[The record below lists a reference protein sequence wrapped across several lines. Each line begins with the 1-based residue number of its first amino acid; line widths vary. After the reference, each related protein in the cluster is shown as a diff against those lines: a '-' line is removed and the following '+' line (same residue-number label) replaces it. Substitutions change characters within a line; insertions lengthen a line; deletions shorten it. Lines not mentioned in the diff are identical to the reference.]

1 MGNLIKA
8 DLKRIRRDKMMI
20 IIVILAVVFALIT
33 PLLYAA
39 LLSGIDTEGMEFML
53 GPINA
58 KSSFFGSFSMGNNLG
73 LIVPVLIA
81 IILRKDFSQ
90 GTIRN
95 KIIAGKSRT
104 QIFLSM
110 FAACAVTLILVMLF
124 HAFVTL
130 GISLLLFEYQATPF
144 TISDYWYFMASLG
157 FDLLLLLFIAS
168 FISWLC
174 ASMKNV
180 GTVIVLYIAFTFVLT
195 IISAITTTV
204 QTVFEFEGG
213 RETAVEILE
222 IVNRI
227 NVANATSY
235 IGTGTSYSLTDV
247 LYITLPPLAGIAG
260 FLGLSLMKFRKKDL
274 K

>member
-20 IIVILAVVFALIT
+20 IITILAVVFALIT

-39 LLSGIDTEGMEFML
+39 LLSGTDTEGMEFML
-53 GPINA
+53 GSINA
-58 KSSFFGSFSMGNNLG
+58 KSSFFSSFSIGNNLG
-73 LIVPVLIA
+73 LIVPVLLA

-104 QIFLSM
+104 QIFLAM
-110 FAACAVTLILVMLF
+110 FIACAVTLIVVMLF
-124 HAFVTL
+124 HAFITL

-144 TISDYWYFMASLG
+144 TISDFWYFMASLC
-157 FDLLLLLFIAS
+157 FDLLLLLFVAA

-180 GTVIVLYIAFTFVLT
+180 GAVIVLYIAFVFVLS
-195 IISAITTTV
+195 IISVITSTV
-204 QTVFEFEGG
+204 QMVFEFQDGKES
-213 RETAVEILE
+213 AVEILE

-227 NVANATSY
+227 NIANATNY

-260 FLGLSLMKFRKKDL
+260 FLGLSLLKFKKRDL